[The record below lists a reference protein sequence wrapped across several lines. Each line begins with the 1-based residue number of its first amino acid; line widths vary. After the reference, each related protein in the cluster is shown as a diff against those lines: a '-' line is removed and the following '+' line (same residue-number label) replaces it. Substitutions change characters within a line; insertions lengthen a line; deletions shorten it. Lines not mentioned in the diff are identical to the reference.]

1 MPENAGCLA
10 FIDCDYQINIIEDS
24 LRQSCI
30 FEGLMFEWFKADIMH
45 RVYKRTNTTY
55 GKKKGRAD

>member
-24 LRQSCI
+24 LRQSQI
-30 FEGLMFEWFKADIMH
+30 FGFYFLQGVRQPSSIWDPEAKPQDVGLPDLS
-45 RVYKRTNTTY
+45 
-55 GKKKGRAD
+55 